1 MADIKIEVQLPK
13 YEQFDDYLEIVIN
26 FGYITLFASAFPLAP
41 LLTLIFH
48 WMELESDKWKIMN
61 VYQRPVPYKQSGIG
75 SWLSVLNHMSIMAIL
90 TNIFLFAFA
99 SHKITEF
106 FPSLFLDDHGGHV
119 DPTLFTAGPTAKLG
133 KGRYVI
139 AVVFLIENLMF
150 LTVYLIRNYV
160 KYCKS
165 LDWVDTY
172 QRRKL
177 QKLKINTYKK
187 KELQLQQSS

>member
-1 MADIKIEVQLPK
+1 MAPI
-13 YEQFDDYLEIVIN
+13 
-26 FGYITLFASAFPLAP
+26 
-41 LLTLIFH
+41 LTLIFH

-75 SWLSVLNHMSIMAIL
+75 SWLNVLNIMSIIAIL

-119 DPTLFTAGPTAKLG
+119 DESLLSGGPTAKMG

-139 AVVFLIENLMF
+139 AVVFIIENLMF
-150 LTVYLIRNYV
+150 LVVIIIRNYV
-160 KYCKS
+160 KYCKTI
-165 LDWVDTY
+165 DWVDVY
-172 QRRKL
+172 ERRRM
-177 QKLKINTYKK
+177 QKLKIN
-187 KELQLQQSS
+187 S